1 MSDLNLPFDNPWWPY
16 LLGLLAVLV
25 VALVAIGRRSLSG
38 LGRWRWLTA
47 LVLRS
52 LVVGL
57 IILAIADMQH
67 REESDKLTVLYLLD
81 QSLSIPE
88 DERDA
93 MRRFVNASVSEHRRD
108 DKEDRAG
115 VIVFGRDA
123 EVELPPV
130 DFDYGITRI
139 ESTPDRNYS
148 NLEGALQK
156 AMSLFPPDAAKRIVV
171 VTDGN
176 ENIGNALRQARA
188 MAGAGISIDV
198 LPVPLEA
205 RSEVSV
211 DKVVLPPDV
220 RRDQPFEMR
229 VVLDNQPP
237 PDDPNRVAK
246 GKLRLVRK
254 TGEREET
261 LVEKP
266 VELKP
271 GKNVFGIQEKIEQ
284 ADFYTYEARFE
295 PDAGGGD
302 ASTQN
307 NTATAFTHVR
317 GRGHVL
323 VIEDWEHPGEFA
335 FMVDRLRGEGLEVT
349 LQPSDQ
355 LFTSLAE
362 LQRYDSVVL
371 ANVPRS
377 SGFTANAQGG
387 VDTDTIAG
395 FSDAQLEMLVSNT
408 EDLGCGL
415 IMLGG
420 DRSLGAGD
428 WEGTEVE
435 KALPVDFRIKAA
447 KVEPIGA
454 LAMIMHASEF
464 AKGNYWQKVIA
475 REAIRTLGPKDYCG
489 LIQWNQDDQWL
500 WNHPNGML
508 EVGPNRA
515 KMMSRV
521 DRLVVGDMPQFDP
534 GMVKVA
540 GALAKLTNPPPAIK
554 HCIIISDGD
563 PSPPKASTIA
573 AFKKQ
578 NIQITTVAV
587 GALGGHG
594 DLKMMQNIALQT
606 GGKFYVV
613 KNANALPKIYKREA
627 RRIARPVTK
636 EFESPTPPIVTNSLH
651 EILQG
656 VDGLPPITGYVK
668 STLKDN
674 TLVEQIAIA
683 PDADA
688 KHATLLAVWTY
699 GLGKSAVVSTDA
711 GARWANDWTA
721 WENYGRF
728 YSQLVRWSMRPTGDT
743 GNYSVATEVRDGQTR
758 IVVDALDKDDQ
769 FINTGSMTATVLA
782 PDMTA
787 KTVVI
792 EQVAPGRYVGEF
804 DTADS
809 GSYMLAVNPGPGQPM
824 IRTGV
829 NVGYSDEFRDRETN
843 RPLLTQIANLEPR
856 GGQPGKLI
864 DEEAGVELPATGDI
878 PDSLVAVDPYR
889 RDMPRAVS
897 SQDRWPLLV
906 MLASCLFFADVF
918 VRRVQFDLS
927 WTQPAVEWVKVHVFM
942 QAEQVA
948 TAPTMSRLQS
958 KKREIRQAAESRAAG
973 SRAAETRFD
982 YDEQAP
988 QAEVPLAD
996 VKTPPK
1002 TDPKRAQSGGG
1013 MTEEPKEEESYLS
1026 RLKKAKEDAKRKK

>member
-1 MSDLNLPFDNPWWPY
+1 MADLNLPFDNPWWPY
-16 LLGLLAVLV
+16 LLGLLAVLI

-38 LGRWRWLTA
+38 LGRWRWLLAMT
-47 LVLRS
+47 LRS

-57 IILAIADMQH
+57 IILAIADLQH
-67 REESDKLTVLYLLD
+67 REKSDKLTVLYLLD

-88 DERDA
+88 DQRDA
-93 MRRFVNASVSEHRRD
+93 MRRFVNESVAEHRRD
-108 DKEDRAG
+108 EKEDRAG

-176 ENIGNALRQARA
+176 ENVGNALRQARA

-205 RSEVSV
+205 RSEVAV
-211 DKVVLPPDV
+211 DKVVLPADV

-237 PDDPNRVAK
+237 PEDPNKVAK

-271 GKNVFGIQEKIEQ
+271 GKNVFGIQEKIDQ

-295 PDAGGGD
+295 PDETRAD
-302 ASTQN
+302 ASAQN

-335 FMVDRLRGEGLEVT
+335 FLVDRLRSEGLEVT

-377 SGFTANAQGG
+377 SGFTADAGGG

-395 FSDAQLEMLVSNT
+395 FSDAQLQMLVSNT

-447 KVEPIGA
+447 KVEPVGA

-475 REAIRTLGPKDYCG
+475 REAIRTLGPRDYCG
-489 LIQWNQDDQWL
+489 LIQWNGNDQWL

-508 EVGPNRA
+508 PVGPNRA
-515 KMMSRV
+515 KMMARV
-521 DRLVVGDMPQFDP
+521 DRLTVGDMPQFDP
-534 GMVKVA
+534 GMKKVA
-540 GALAKLTNPPPAIK
+540 AALAKLTSPTPAIK

-563 PSPPKASTIA
+563 PSPPAASTIA
-573 AFKKQ
+573 SFKKQ

-594 DLKMMQNIALQT
+594 DLKMMQRIALQT

-636 EFESPTPPIVTNSLH
+636 EFDPPVYPTITNNVH
-651 EILQG
+651 EIVQG
-656 VDGLPPITGYVK
+656 IDSLPPISGYVK
-668 STLKDN
+668 SSLKQN
-674 TLVEQIAIA
+674 SLVEQIAVV
-683 PDADA
+683 PEEVDA
-688 KHATLLAVWTY
+688 KYATLLAVWTY

-743 GNYSVATEVRDGQTR
+743 GAYSVATEVRDGKTR
-758 IVVDALDKDDQ
+758 VVVDALDKDDQ

-787 KTVVI
+787 RTVVI

-804 DTADS
+804 DTDSS

-843 RPLLTQIANLEPR
+843 RPLLTQIASLEPR

-864 DEEAGVELPATGDI
+864 DEEAGVELPAAGDI
-878 PDSLVAVDPYR
+878 PEQLVAVDPYR
-889 RDMPRAVS
+889 RDMPQAVS
-897 SQDRWPLLV
+897 SQDRWPFLV
-906 MLASCLFFADVF
+906 LMASCLFFADVF

-927 WTQPAVEWVKVHVFM
+927 WMNPAIDWVKVNVLGRS
-942 QAEQVA
+942 EQVA
-948 TAPTMSRLQS
+948 AAPTMSRLQS
-958 KKREIRQAAESRAAG
+958 KKRELRQATE
-973 SRAAETRFD
+973 SRAAETRFE
-982 YDEQAP
+982 YDEAAP
-988 QAEVPLAD
+988 QADVPLAD
-996 VKTPPK
+996 IKTPPK
-1002 TDPKRAQSGGG
+1002 PDPKRAQAGGG
-1013 MTEEPKEEESYLS
+1013 VSEEQPAEESYLS